1 MLFVENSGSNKKKKC
16 FFTMMNVITSLKV
29 LYWDLAESLLWFKYI
44 DHAKILLLHQL
55 ISHWPKLQVKSKILL
70 C

>member
-1 MLFVENSGSNKKKKC
+1 
-16 FFTMMNVITSLKV
+16 MMNVITSLKV
-29 LYWDLAESLLWFKYI
+29 LYWDLAESLLWFKHI
-44 DHAKILLLHQL
+44 DHVKILLLHQL